1 MIPSLLVKL
10 TICHLVSCKVTV
22 LGTGSSVQE
31 ELPNVHHSVWKVSVQ
46 QHASPAWDPL
56 MMMSAKV
63 ASP

>member
-1 MIPSLLVKL
+1 MIPSLYCVKL
-10 TICHLVSCKVTV
+10 TICHLGSCKVPV

-56 MMMSAKV
+56 MTSAKV